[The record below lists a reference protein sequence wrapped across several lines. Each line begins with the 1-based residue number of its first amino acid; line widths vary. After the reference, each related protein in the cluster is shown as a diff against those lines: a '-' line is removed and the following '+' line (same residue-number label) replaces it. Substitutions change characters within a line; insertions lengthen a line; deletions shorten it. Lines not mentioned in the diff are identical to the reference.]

1 MGIFDFVKHGTE
13 EMRIGRPE
21 GSRDPIVVHRETS
34 LPLFAQLAV
43 DAEDAVVFA
52 SSGRAL
58 GVVGPGRHV
67 VHPSKL
73 PFLEGLVDDAGRLP
87 VQVVFVRLSPIEG
100 VRFTAK
106 LDPLSDPCSLAA
118 VSPLLDGVLTVQ
130 VIDPVALVEQHL
142 AGADA
147 RPMLARRGIVAT
159 LDSVRLALEGRRV
172 AVFAGKDLPPRV
184 EARAHRSTQHGG
196 TMPCKQCGEPSE
208 IGKFCAAC
216 GALVTD
222 LDQCVECRAELR
234 AGARFCEACGVRV
247 SAT

>member
-13 EMRIGRPE
+13 EMRIARPE
-21 GSRDPIVVHRETS
+21 GSREPLVVHGEAS

-43 DAEDAVVFA
+43 DPDDAVVFA

-73 PFLEGLVDDAGRLP
+73 PFLEGLVDEAGRLP
-87 VQVVFVRLSPIEG
+87 VQLVFVRLTPIEG
-100 VRFTAK
+100 LQFTAK

-142 AGADA
+142 AGGDA

-159 LDSVRLALEGRRV
+159 LDSVRLALDGRRV
-172 AVFAGKDLPPRV
+172 AVFAGKDLPPRL
-184 EARAHRSTQHGG
+184 EARAHRSAPRGG
-196 TMPCKQCGEPSE
+196 VMACKRCGETGE
-208 IGKFCAAC
+208 NGKFCAAC
-216 GALVTD
+216 GSLVTD

-247 SAT
+247 HAT